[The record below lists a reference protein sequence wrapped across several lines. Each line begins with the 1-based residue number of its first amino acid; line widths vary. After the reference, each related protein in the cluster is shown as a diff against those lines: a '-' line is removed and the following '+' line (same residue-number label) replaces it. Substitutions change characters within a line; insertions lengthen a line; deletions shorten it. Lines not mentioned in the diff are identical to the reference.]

1 MSQLV
6 RLEGKN
12 TTQNAHCAL
21 EQKGYNGYT
30 YIALRASEELVLDGW
45 MGLDHSHPLDCYN
58 Y

>member
-30 YIALRASEELVLDGW
+30 YIALRASEELVLDGQTEIW
-45 MGLDHSHPLDCYN
+45 MDGMDHIP
-58 Y
+58 